1 MLALLSTLTRYVG
14 VLALGAV
21 LGSGA
26 TPVSVAARQ
35 MGNPP
40 AGAVGRDVGAASC
53 AHTLPT
59 GASFGVIAT
68 TDGRPYY
75 PSPCL
80 AAEYAWAHAL
90 PYRAQYYLNLADPGH
105 KSPHWAQGGP
115 RTCHRTPKYDRG
127 CAYDYGYEAAATAW
141 GFVASVGPAGA
152 GRWWLDVEV
161 DNTWG
166 YTRAGEAANRAV
178 IHGALDYLRYSH
190 HVSAG
195 DASACGNSGLVL
207 CDVDETADAPFHGR
221 LVALVR
227 EASAARGSFLLLTH
241 CERLERGCHERNQL
255 TGREIDVRCFQ

>member
-178 IHGALDYLRYSH
+178 IHGALDYLRHRH
-190 HVSAG
+190 HVTAG
-195 DASACGNSGLVL
+195 VYTETVWWAFITGGSTAFSSTPVWGGGADSKAHARRNCVDHSITGGPALLAQWIRAGVDHDIAC
-207 CDVDETADAPFHGR
+207 
-221 LVALVR
+221 
-227 EASAARGSFLLLTH
+227 
-241 CERLERGCHERNQL
+241 
-255 TGREIDVRCFQ
+255 